1 MFILSF
7 DRVTVSLKISKARE
21 QKIRCRDGAT
31 LLGAGLLLGMLIAS
45 PSAMAQ
51 QTGTNSAKTKA
62 TSIKE
67 GASLFRGNCSPCHG
81 LNARGGGRGPD
92 LTSGRW
98 THGSTDAAIFRTISQ
113 GVPGTDM
120 PANGFEDSEIWAII
134 AYLRSLAPPKQPM
147 GVGDSAKGRTIFESA
162 GCSKC
167 HMVNGSGGRLG
178 PDLSRVAAAR
188 SAAYMIE
195 SIREPDKELSTLML
209 DPNNHY
215 SVPLSYG
222 TVTVVTADGERVQ
235 GVALNE
241 DTYTIQ
247 MMTEEQSL
255 RFFQKSEVKEIV
267 HEHKSL
273 MPAYSEEALSAA
285 QLQDLIAY
293 LETLRG
299 TASGEAKER
308 R

>member
-1 MFILSF
+1 
-7 DRVTVSLKISKARE
+7 
-21 QKIRCRDGAT
+21 
-31 LLGAGLLLGMLIAS
+31 
-45 PSAMAQ
+45 
-51 QTGTNSAKTKA
+51 
-62 TSIKE
+62 
-67 GASLFRGNCSPCHG
+67 
-81 LNARGGGRGPD
+81 
-92 LTSGRW
+92 
-98 THGSTDAAIFRTISQ
+98 
-113 GVPGTDM
+113 M

-134 AYLRSLAPPKQPM
+134 AYLRSLAPKQAT
-147 GVGDSAKGRTIFESA
+147 VTGDAAKGKHLFESV

-178 PDLSRVAAAR
+178 PDLSRVGAAR
-188 SAAYMIE
+188 SASYMIE

-215 SVPLSYG
+215 AVPLSYG

-247 MMTEEQSL
+247 IMTEEQSL
-255 RFFQKSEVKEIV
+255 RFFQKKDVKEVV

-273 MPAYSEEALSAA
+273 MPAYTEEALGMV
-285 QLQDLIAY
+285 QLRDLVAY

-299 TASGEAKER
+299 AVEAGVSKDSR
-308 R
+308 

>member
-1 MFILSF
+1 LKFG
-7 DRVTVSLKISKARE
+7 DWVTISLKTSQAAEKGTASRV
-21 QKIRCRDGAT
+21 RMLVAFT
-31 LLGAGLLLGMLIAS
+31 LLFGAATVPFVIAQEKS
-45 PSAMAQ
+45 KDS
-51 QTGTNSAKTKA
+51 STKA
-62 TSIKE
+62 ATIEE
-67 GASLFRGNCSPCHG
+67 GTSLFRANCAPCHG

-98 THGSTDAAIFRTISQ
+98 THGSTDDEIFRTISQ

-120 PANGFEDSEIWAII
+120 PANGFEDSEIRAII
-134 AYLRSLAPPKQPM
+134 AYLRSLAPPKQPT
-147 GVGDSAKGRTIFESA
+147 VTGDVAKGKKIFETA
-162 GCSKC
+162 GCSRC

-178 PDLSRVAAAR
+178 PDLSRVGAAG
-188 SAAYMIE
+188 SAAYMVE
-195 SIREPDKELSTLML
+195 SVREPDKQLSTLML

-222 TVTVVTADGERVQ
+222 TVTVVTPDGEKIQ

-255 RFFQKSEVKEIV
+255 RFFQKKDVREVT

-273 MPAYSEEALSAA
+273 MPAYSEDALSAA

-299 TASGEAKER
+299 VASGEAKESR
-308 R
+308 